1 MVVVAIAAMLVLQN
15 LPRTPAERLQ
25 LVFSRAGPALQGAAL
40 ALVLFAITALGP
52 QGVSPFIY
60 FQF

>member
-1 MVVVAIAAMLVLQN
+1 MLVVQN
-15 LPRTPAERLQ
+15 LPRTPADRLQ
-25 LVFSRAGPALQGAAL
+25 LAFSRAGPVLQGAAL
-40 ALVLFAITALGP
+40 ALVLFAITIVGP